1 VSNFYGVE
9 IDPTIDFQLSQR
21 ADHIVKTISSRV
33 RFNRAIINPKWDS
46 YYNFSNLHR
55 LHILYGE
62 GNQSDYATALKVGT
76 TSCALS
82 LVEEGLLG
90 TEVEIRDPLEALRT
104 ISRDPTWKWIVK
116 RKSGGTI
123 SAVDLQRIY
132 LAASQK
138 RLAGV
143 DAQTDWVLA
152 EWEKTLDA
160 LDRDPMTLATKLDWV
175 AKRKMYQQFI
185 DSEGCDWQDEAL
197 QSLDLEYH
205 NVNPA
210 QSLFYALE
218 EAGEMERLI
227 PHEEIARATVVPP
240 PNTRAHARAQIIS
253 KLIASRSRDYVID
266 WDLVYLAKNR
276 HLDLKNPFDTY
287 TRETESFAK
296 TI

>member
-1 VSNFYGVE
+1 
-9 IDPTIDFQLSQR
+9 
-21 ADHIVKTISSRV
+21 TISSRV

-62 GNQSDYATALKVGT
+62 GNMSEYATALKIGT

-90 TEVEIRDPLEALRT
+90 GEVEIRDPLETLRAV
-104 ISRDPTWKWIVK
+104 SRDPTYKWLVK

-123 SAVDLQRIY
+123 SSVDLQRIY
-132 LAASQK
+132 LEASKK
-138 RLAGV
+138 RLSGV
-143 DAQTDWVLA
+143 DAQTDWVLR
-152 EWEKTLDA
+152 EWEFTLDA
-160 LDRDPMTLATKLDWV
+160 LERDPMSLATKLDWV
-175 AKRKMYQQFI
+175 AKKKIYEEYI
-185 DSEGCDWQDEAL
+185 ESEGVGWQDEVM
-197 QSLDLEYH
+197 QSLDIEYH

-210 QSLFYALE
+210 QSLFTALE
-218 EAGEMERLI
+218 ENGDMERLI
-227 PHEEIARATVVPP
+227 SPSEIATAAVVAPQ
-240 PNTRAHARAQIIS
+240 NTRAKARADIIS
-253 KLIASRSRDYVID
+253 KLINTRSRDYVID

-287 TRETESFAK
+287 DEEAASFSK